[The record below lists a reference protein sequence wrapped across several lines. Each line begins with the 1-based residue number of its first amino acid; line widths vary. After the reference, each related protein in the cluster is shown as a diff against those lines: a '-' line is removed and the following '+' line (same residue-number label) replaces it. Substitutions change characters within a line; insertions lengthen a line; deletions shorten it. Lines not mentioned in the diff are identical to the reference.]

1 MRKDDLSGYAADYLL
16 TEQTALR
23 EQAARCY
30 RMVAAIRDARTH
42 KILIDLAAEY
52 TSKADALDV
61 QMLSDPR

>member
-1 MRKDDLSGYAADYLL
+1 
-16 TEQTALR
+16 
-23 EQAARCY
+23 
-30 RMVAAIRDARTH
+30 MVAAIRDARTH